1 MADFRCGPARDLPL
15 KDGVAF
21 DRGGA
26 ISAMLDAAGI
36 GGDSPNFAQAKRG
49 FLIVDAEKPDLRGSY
64 HLPFADMVNGTLT
77 AIGNGVRNA
86 ASRLPQM
93 NNVPTDVEA
102 AARRVLDA
110 YMAKIHDAAGK
121 SVDTTAKQMP
131 SPAEDESA
139 ADFTAR
145 CLIDTTMM
153 AEHSNPAERAA
164 MCQAIWQDY
173 CEAEEEAE
181 EAGGGMMQMAAKQA
195 PADGKV
201 YRAYSILTVKNL
213 NEDERVIR
221 GTATTPSPD
230 RMSDVVEPLG
240 VSFKNPLPLLWQ
252 HDSDKPIGL
261 VNFDPPNTKGVKFE
275 ARIPKVTEPGILK
288 DRVDEAWQSIR
299 YGLVT
304 GASIGFK
311 PMKGEIEYLESG
323 GIRFKKTS
331 IFELSLVT
339 IPANEQCTIETIKS
353 LDSKS
358 AAALGNKR
366 SAVILTRPGAAG
378 ISATSKPEAYSNMKT
393 IAEQITALEATRVA
407 KAARMNEIMQVPMN
421 EGRSTDAA
429 EAEEFDT
436 LEQEVDAV
444 DRDLKR
450 LRIAEKM
457 NAQHAKAVAAATP
470 TEASASRGGHI
481 VVKQQEKLPPGVGF
495 AQLVKCIAA
504 GRGNLM
510 QSAEM
515 ARHIHGDQSDVTQAI
530 KGLSRIGTSNDLNL
544 IERAAVQGGTTTD
557 SDWAGPLVFPFP
569 RLATEFVE
577 FLRPLT
583 ILGRIPG
590 MTQIPFNVNIAAQNS
605 GSTAAWVGEGKAKP
619 VTSFGFTSVNF
630 RWAKIAAIM
639 VQTEEL
645 MRFSSPSSD
654 MLFRNELARA
664 IAERQDLDFL
674 DPANAGTANVK
685 PASVTNGVS
694 PIVSTGN
701 DADHVR
707 LDLENLLATFDAVN
721 ISLTNPVFVMSI
733 TKARALSLMRTA
745 LGTREFPDINLMG
758 NGSIEGIPVVSSQYV
773 TRFGTTG
780 GEYIALLNAEDIWF
794 ADDGQVTIDASRE
807 ASLQMDDSPTEESS
821 GGTGASMVSM
831 FQTNSI
837 ALRGERYVNWQKR
850 RAQAVALLGNVF
862 WGHSAVS
869 GT

>member
-21 DRGGA
+21 DRSGA
-26 ISAMLDAAGI
+26 IASMLDAANI
-36 GGDSPNFAQAKRG
+36 GGDNPDFAKAKRG
-49 FLIVDAEKPDLRGSY
+49 FLIYDADKPELRGSY
-64 HLPFADMVNGTLT
+64 HLPFATMVNGTLT

-93 NNVPTDVEA
+93 NNVPADVEA
-102 AARRVLDA
+102 AARRVLDG
-110 YMAKIHDAAGK
+110 YMAKIHADDGK
-121 SVDTTAKQMP
+121 GVDD
-131 SPAEDESA
+131 DE
-139 ADFTAR
+139 
-145 CLIDTTMM
+145 
-153 AEHSNPAERAA
+153 
-164 MCQAIWQDY
+164 AI
-173 CEAEEEAE
+173 E
-181 EAGGGMMQMAAKQA
+181 KQA
-195 PADGKV
+195 PDDGKI
-201 YRAYSILTVKNL
+201 YRAYSILTVKDL
-213 NEDERVIR
+213 NEDERVIH
-221 GTATTPSPD
+221 GTATTPTPD
-230 RMSDVVEPLG
+230 RMGDIVEPLG
-240 VSFKNPLPLLWQ
+240 ITYKNPLPLLWQ

-261 VNFDPPNTKGVKFE
+261 VTFDPPNTKGVRFA
-275 ARIPKVTEPGILK
+275 ARLPKVTEPGILK
-288 DRVDEAWQSIR
+288 DRIDEAWQSVR
-299 YGLVT
+299 YGLVA
-304 GASIGFK
+304 GASIGFRA
-311 PMKGEIEYLESG
+311 MKDGTEYRDEG
-323 GIRFKKTS
+323 GIRFKKTEVM
-331 IFELSLVT
+331 ELSLVT
-339 IPANEQCTIETIKS
+339 IPANNECTIATIKS
-353 LDSKS
+353 LDRKS

-366 SAVILTRPGAAG
+366 SAVILNRPGAAG

-393 IAEQITALEATRVA
+393 IAEQITALEGTRVA
-407 KAARMNEIMQVPMN
+407 KAARMNEIMQAPMN

-436 LEQEVDAV
+436 LEQEVEAV

-450 LRIAEKM
+450 LRVAEKM
-457 NAQHAKAVAAATP
+457 NAQHAKAVVATTS
-470 TEASASRGGHI
+470 TEASASRGGQHI
-481 VVKQQEKLPPGVGF
+481 VVKQQEKLPPGIGF

-510 QSAEM
+510 QAAEM
-515 ARHIHGDQSDVTQAI
+515 SRHIHGDQSDVTRAI
-530 KGLSRIGTSNDLNL
+530 KDLSRIGTSNNLSL
-544 IERAAVQGGTTTD
+544 IERAAAPGATTTD

-569 RLATEFVE
+569 RLASEFVE

-590 MTQIPFNVNIAAQNS
+590 MTQIPFNVNIAAQTS
-605 GSTAAWVGEGKAKP
+605 GSTAGWVGEGKAKP
-619 VTSFGFTSVNF
+619 VSSFGFTSVNF
-630 RWAKIAAIM
+630 RWAKIAAIL

-685 PASVTNGVS
+685 PASVTNGVA

-721 ISLTNPVFVMSI
+721 ISLTNPVFVMSM

-758 NGSIEGIPVVSSQYV
+758 MGSIEGIPVVSSQYV

-780 GEYIALLNAEDIWF
+780 GEYIVLLNAEDIWF

-807 ASLQMDDSPTEESS
+807 ASLQMDDAPTEESS

-831 FQTNSI
+831 FQTNSV

-850 RAQAVALLGNVF
+850 RAQAVAVLGNVF